1 MHPAALAGF
10 LLALVLVILSSNI
23 LVQTPLNAWLT
34 WGAITYPFSFLI
46 TDLANRYYG
55 LRFARRVVYAGF
67 LIALALSAY
76 YATPRIALASGTAFL
91 VAELV
96 DVHIFDRLRRRA
108 WWHPPLISTLVGSAL
123 VSPKG
128 GAKAITAVLDNV
140 NRVGAGLH
148 AKDRLVNGEKVT
160 VSLAFLDSDRVEQQ
174 EKLDGTVA
182 WVKSWEKGFLI
193 GVVWDEVVTKEKNKW
208 LYYYLEETIKS
219 AS

>member
-23 LVQTPLNAWLT
+23 LVQTPLNDWLT

-108 WWHPPLISTLVGSAL
+108 WWQPPLISTLVGSAL
-123 VSPKG
+123 D
-128 GAKAITAVLDNV
+128 TAVFF
-140 NRVGAGLH
+140 
-148 AKDRLVNGEKVT
+148 T
-160 VSLAFLDSDRVEQQ
+160 LAFYATDMPWITLALGDFGV
-174 EKLDGTVA
+174 KVA
-182 WVKSWEKGFLI
+182 LA
-193 GVVWDEVVTKEKNKW
+193 VVT
-208 LYYYLEETIKS
+208 LLPFR
-219 AS
+219 AALALVRPAV

>member
-1 MHPAALAGF
+1 MSSASLRHAPLAGF

-23 LVQTPLNAWLT
+23 LVQTPVNDWLT

-67 LIALALSAY
+67 VIALVLSAY

-108 WWHPPLISTLVGSAL
+108 WWQPPLVSTLVGSVL
-123 VSPKG
+123 D
-128 GAKAITAVLDNV
+128 TAVFF
-140 NRVGAGLH
+140 
-148 AKDRLVNGEKVT
+148 T
-160 VSLAFLDSDRVEQQ
+160 LAFY
-174 EKLDGTVA
+174 GTDMPWITLGLGDLAVKVA
-182 WVKSWEKGFLI
+182 LAVLTLLPFRAALALFRPA
-193 GVVWDEVVTKEKNKW
+193 V
-208 LYYYLEETIKS
+208 
-219 AS
+219 